1 MDAELLH
8 YEDFAIGE
16 TRDLGRYHVTAEEI
30 VRFAREFDPQPFHL
44 SEEGGRASVL
54 GALSAS
60 GWHSCAMLMRMMVD
74 GYLGRTAG
82 MGSPGIDELRWLK
95 PVFAGEILSGSM
107 TVLDKRVSKNRPE
120 MGLVTMRWEMQNQA
134 DEAKLDMT
142 GITLIRLHAP

>member
-1 MDAELLH
+1 MADLLH

-16 TRDLGRYHVTAEEI
+16 TRDLGRYQVTAEEI

-44 SEEGGRASVL
+44 SEEGGRASLL

-95 PVFAGEILSGSM
+95 PVFAGEILSGRM
-107 TVLDKRVSKNRPE
+107 TVLDKRVSKSRPE

-134 DEAKLDMT
+134 GEAKLDMT